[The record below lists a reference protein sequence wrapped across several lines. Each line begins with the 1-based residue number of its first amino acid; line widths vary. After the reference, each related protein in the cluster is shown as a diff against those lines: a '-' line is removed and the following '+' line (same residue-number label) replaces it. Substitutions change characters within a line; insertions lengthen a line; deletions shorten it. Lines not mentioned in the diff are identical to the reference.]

1 MKTTK
6 NTKAKIIEAAWQ
18 LFYEKGYEETTVE
31 EIVKQSG
38 TSKGSFYHYF
48 DGKDSLL
55 GSLAYVFDKRYDEL
69 EHDITPEQ
77 NRVDV
82 LLYLNRQLLDMIE
95 NSIDLELLSRLFAT
109 QLLSRGEKELLDRNR
124 SYFKLLRRIVSE
136 GQQRGEITKNKTVTE
151 IMQLY
156 AMAERALLYDWCLHN
171 GGHSLVSYAGQV
183 MPMILNPLRTDKS
196 F

>member
-55 GSLAYVFDKRYDEL
+55 GSLAYVFDKQYDEL
-69 EHDITPEQ
+69 EHEISPEQ

-82 LLYLNRQLLDMIE
+82 LMFLNRQLFEMIE

-109 QLLSRGEKELLDRNR
+109 QLMSRGEKELLDRNR
-124 SYFKLLRRIVSE
+124 SYFKLLRRIIAE
-136 GQQRGEITKNKTVTE
+136 GQQRGEITKDKSVTE
-151 IMQLY
+151 IVQLY
-156 AMAERALLYDWCLHN
+156 AMAERALLYDWCLQN
-171 GGHSLVSYAGQV
+171 GGHSLVSYAAQV
-183 MPMILNPLRTDKS
+183 MPMFLNPLRIS
-196 F
+196 